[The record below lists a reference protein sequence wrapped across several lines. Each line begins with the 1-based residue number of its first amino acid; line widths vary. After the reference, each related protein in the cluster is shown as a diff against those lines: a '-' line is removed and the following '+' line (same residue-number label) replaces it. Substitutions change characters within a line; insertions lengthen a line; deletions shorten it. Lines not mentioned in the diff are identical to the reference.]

1 MASTDLYLL
10 VVFILYALVVVGMGY
25 ILLRVYRERTR
36 KVRKLR

>member
-10 VVFILYALVVVGMGY
+10 AVLILYALVVVGMGY